1 MTFYDQLKEFFKT
14 HDPSRLYMANKI
26 ARKFRLGTEQKVVLN
41 RLKVIYE
48 NGGPSEIVLGPVAP
62 VMNTPSIESE
72 VSEMVSETAEERESV
87 EIDIDIDIDIEGEA
101 PEITIETPD
110 DEKES

>member
-48 NGGPSEIVLGPVAP
+48 NGGPSEIVLGPPAP
-62 VMNTPSIESE
+62 AISTPTVESE
-72 VSEMVSETAEERESV
+72 VSEIMTETKEEGESV
-87 EIDIDIDIDIEGEA
+87 EIEIDIDG
-101 PEITIETPD
+101 ETPD

>member
-1 MTFYDQLKEFFKT
+1 MTFYHELKEFFKT
-14 HDPSRLYMANKI
+14 HDPARLYMANKI

-48 NGGPSEIVLGPVAP
+48 NGGPSEIVLGPPAP
-62 VMNTPSIESE
+62 VSAAPAIESE
-72 VSEMVSETAEERESV
+72 VSEMVSETAEERES
-87 EIDIDIDIDIEGEA
+87 IDIDIEIEGES
-101 PEITIETPD
+101 PEITIEIPD

>member
-1 MTFYDQLKEFFKT
+1 MTFYQELKEFFKT
-14 HDPSRLYMANKI
+14 HDPARLYMANKI

-48 NGGPSEIVLGPVAP
+48 NGGPSEIVLGPPAP
-62 VMNTPSIESE
+62 VTAAPAIESE
-72 VSEMVSETAEERESV
+72 VSEMVSETAEGRES
-87 EIDIDIDIDIEGEA
+87 IDIDIEIEGES

>member
-14 HDPSRLYMANKI
+14 HDPARLYMANKI

-48 NGGPSEIVLGPVAP
+48 NGGPSEIVLGSPAP
-62 VMNTPSIESE
+62 VTNTPTIESE

-87 EIDIDIDIDIEGEA
+87 EIDIDIEGEA

>member
-1 MTFYDQLKEFFKT
+1 MTFYDKLKEFFKT

-48 NGGPSEIVLGPVAP
+48 NGGPSEIVLGPSVI
-62 VMNTPSIESE
+62 NTPVIESE
-72 VSEMVSETAEERESV
+72 VSEIVLTKTEQERAPV
-87 EIDIDIDIDIEGEA
+87 EIEIEIDGEA

>member
-14 HDPSRLYMANKI
+14 NDPSRLYMANKI

-41 RLKVIYE
+41 RLKIIYE
-48 NGGPSEIVLGPVAP
+48 NGGPSEIVLGAP
-62 VMNTPSIESE
+62 APAIAPPTVISE
-72 VSEMVSETAEERESV
+72 VSEIMTETQEEGESV
-87 EIDIDIDIDIEGEA
+87 EIEIDIDGET

>member
-48 NGGPSEIVLGPVAP
+48 NGGPSEIVLGPP
-62 VMNTPSIESE
+62 VINTPAAESDIAE
-72 VSEMVSETAEERESV
+72 IMSDTQEERASV
-87 EIDIDIDIDIEGEA
+87 EIEIEIDGEA

-110 DEKES
+110 DEKEA

>member
-41 RLKVIYE
+41 RLKIIYE
-48 NGGPSEIVLGPVAP
+48 NGGPSEIVLGPPAP
-62 VMNTPSIESE
+62 VMNTPTVESE
-72 VSEMVSETAEERESV
+72 VSEIMTEPAEEGGSV
-87 EIDIDIDIDIEGEA
+87 EIDIDIDIEGEA

>member
-48 NGGPSEIVLGPVAP
+48 NGGPSEIVLGSPAP
-62 VMNTPSIESE
+62 VTNTPTIESE
-72 VSEMVSETAEERESV
+72 VSEMVSETADERESV
-87 EIDIDIDIDIEGEA
+87 EIDIDIEGEA

>member
-1 MTFYDQLKEFFKT
+1 MTFYNELKEFFKT
-14 HDPSRLYMANKI
+14 HDPARLYMANKI

-48 NGGPSEIVLGPVAP
+48 NGGPSEIVLGPPAP
-62 VMNTPSIESE
+62 VSAAPAIESE
-72 VSEMVSETAEERESV
+72 VSEIVNEIVEERES
-87 EIDIDIDIDIEGEA
+87 IDIDIDIEGES
-101 PEITIETPD
+101 PEITIEIPD

>member
-41 RLKVIYE
+41 RLKIIYE
-48 NGGPSEIVLGPVAP
+48 NGGPSEIVLGPPAP
-62 VMNTPSIESE
+62 VMNTPTVESE
-72 VSEMVSETAEERESV
+72 VSEIMTEPAEEGESV
-87 EIDIDIDIDIEGEA
+87 EIEIEIDIDGEA

>member
-1 MTFYDQLKEFFKT
+1 
-14 HDPSRLYMANKI
+14 MANKI

-41 RLKVIYE
+41 RLKIIYE
-48 NGGPSEIVLGPVAP
+48 NGGPSEIVLGPP
-62 VMNTPSIESE
+62 VINTPAIEAE
-72 VSEMVSETAEERESV
+72 VSEIMSETSEEQASV
-87 EIDIDIDIDIEGEA
+87 EIEIDIDIDGEA

>member
-14 HDPSRLYMANKI
+14 NDPHRLYMANKI

-41 RLKVIYE
+41 RLKIIYD
-48 NGGPSEIVLGPVAP
+48 NGGPSEIVLGPPAP
-62 VMNTPSIESE
+62 VINTPNVESE
-72 VSEMVSETAEERESV
+72 VSEIMSETEEERESV
-87 EIDIDIDIDIEGEA
+87 EIEIEIDGEA

-110 DEKES
+110 DEKET

>member
-1 MTFYDQLKEFFKT
+1 MTFYQELKEFFKT
-14 HDPSRLYMANKI
+14 HDPARLYMANKI

-48 NGGPSEIVLGPVAP
+48 NGGPSEIVLGPPAP
-62 VMNTPSIESE
+62 VSAAPAIESE
-72 VSEMVSETAEERESV
+72 VSEMVSETAEERES
-87 EIDIDIDIDIEGEA
+87 IDIDIEIEGES
-101 PEITIETPD
+101 PEITIEIPD

>member
-1 MTFYDQLKEFFKT
+1 MTFYDKLKEFFKT

-41 RLKVIYE
+41 RLKIIYD
-48 NGGPSEIVLGPVAP
+48 NGGPSEIVLGPPAP
-62 VMNTPSIESE
+62 VINTPTVESE
-72 VSEMVSETAEERESV
+72 VSEIMSETEEERESIEIEI
-87 EIDIDIDIDIEGEA
+87 EIDGEA
-101 PEITIETPD
+101 PEITIEIPD

>member
-1 MTFYDQLKEFFKT
+1 MTFYHELKEFFKT
-14 HDPSRLYMANKI
+14 HDPARLYMANKI

-48 NGGPSEIVLGPVAP
+48 NGGPSEIVLGQPAPVAAVP
-62 VMNTPSIESE
+62 AIESE
-72 VSEMVSETAEERESV
+72 VSEIVNEIVEERES
-87 EIDIDIDIDIEGEA
+87 IDIDIDIDIEGES

>member
-41 RLKVIYE
+41 RLKIIYE
-48 NGGPSEIVLGPVAP
+48 NGGPSEIVLGPPAP
-62 VMNTPSIESE
+62 VMNTPTEIMTETMEEGESIEI
-72 VSEMVSETAEERESV
+72 
-87 EIDIDIDIDIEGEA
+87 EIDIDGET

-110 DEKES
+110 DETES

>member
-1 MTFYDQLKEFFKT
+1 
-14 HDPSRLYMANKI
+14 MANKI

-41 RLKVIYE
+41 RLKVIYD
-48 NGGPSEIVLGPVAP
+48 NGGPSEIVLGPTAI
-62 VMNTPSIESE
+62 NATSIESE
-72 VSEMVSETAEERESV
+72 VAEVNSETQEELGSV
-87 EIDIDIDIDIEGEA
+87 EIEIDIDGEA

>member
-14 HDPSRLYMANKI
+14 NDPSRLYMANKI

-41 RLKVIYE
+41 RLKIIYE
-48 NGGPSEIVLGPVAP
+48 NGGPSEIVLGAP
-62 VMNTPSIESE
+62 APLINTTTVESE
-72 VSEMVSETAEERESV
+72 VSEIMSETGEERESIEI
-87 EIDIDIDIDIEGEA
+87 EIDIDVEA

>member
-1 MTFYDQLKEFFKT
+1 MTFYNELKEFFKT
-14 HDPSRLYMANKI
+14 HDPARLYMANKI

-48 NGGPSEIVLGPVAP
+48 NGGPSEIVLGSPAPVAP
-62 VMNTPSIESE
+62 APAIESE
-72 VSEMVSETAEERESV
+72 VSEIVNEIVEERES
-87 EIDIDIDIDIEGEA
+87 IDIDIDIEGES
-101 PEITIETPD
+101 PEITIEIPD